1 MAVNLQKGQKI
12 SLEKEAGGT
21 LTSVV
26 MGLGWDVAKKKGLF
40 GFGREQSIDLDASCF
55 IFDDNNN
62 PIDLV
67 YFGQLA
73 SRDGSVQ
80 HSGDNRTG
88 EGDGD
93 DEQIAVALNHGDDL
107 SGFADFNS
115 VQLNDTHPVLAIPEL
130 MRLLIDEHHL
140 GWDAAW
146 WTGRRAKKSPATI
159 SPRKATTPRKSWR
172 RSIATTANGKC
183 TPSAKTARV
192 QRRISSCQK
201 SSPTFKPHKAAPA
214 AAFLPTPLR
223 KSHATPSRLPP
234 R

>member
-93 DEQIAVALNHGDDL
+93 DEQIAVALNRIPANVKTLVFTVSNYTGQNFSQVENAYCRLVDGQTGKEIARYNLSAQGNHTAQIMAKVYRHNGEWKMHAIGENSQGATPDL
-107 SGFADFNS
+107 
-115 VQLNDTHPVLAIPEL
+115 I
-130 MRLLIDEHHL
+130 
-140 GWDAAW
+140 
-146 WTGRRAKKSPATI
+146 
-159 SPRKATTPRKSWR
+159 
-172 RSIATTANGKC
+172 
-183 TPSAKTARV
+183 
-192 QRRISSCQK
+192 
-201 SSPTFKPHKAAPA
+201 
-214 AAFLPTPLR
+214 LPTIIPYL
-223 KSHATPSRLPP
+223 
-234 R
+234 